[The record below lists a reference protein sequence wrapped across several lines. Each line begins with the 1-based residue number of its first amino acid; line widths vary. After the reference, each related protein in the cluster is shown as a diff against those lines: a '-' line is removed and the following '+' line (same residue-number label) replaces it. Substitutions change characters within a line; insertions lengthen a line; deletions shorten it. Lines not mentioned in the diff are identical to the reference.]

1 MLKKHLTKIKFNSII
16 YTLNFV
22 WGRILF
28 FPILAIFS
36 GLRPDRKFCRGFMS
50 NIFDIFKK
58 IEKEREASPASP
70 ITHIVVGL
78 GNPGDKYFYTRHNA
92 GFLAMDYISQKCGAT
107 VNRLKFKALVG
118 EGIIAGK
125 RVLLM
130 KPQTMM
136 NASGDAV
143 IEAASFYKIPAENI
157 IVLSDDVNL
166 DVGRMRVR
174 KSGSDGGQKGLRSII
189 LRLNSDNFPRI
200 RFGVGKKPHPDY
212 DMADW
217 VLGNLSED
225 DKKAIYDC
233 FVLSYEGLEKIISGD
248 TDGAMQICNSK
259 K

>member
-1 MLKKHLTKIKFNSII
+1 MSFSKIFNRNANSSVQ
-16 YTLNFV
+16 F
-22 WGRILF
+22 
-28 FPILAIFS
+28 
-36 GLRPDRKFCRGFMS
+36 
-50 NIFDIFKK
+50 
-58 IEKEREASPASP
+58 
-70 ITHIVVGL
+70 IVAGL
-78 GNPGDKYFYTRHNA
+78 GNPEEKYTHTRHNA

-107 VNRLKFKALVG
+107 VNRSKFKALVG
-118 EGIIAGK
+118 EATIAGK

-130 KPQTMM
+130 KPQTLM

-143 IEAASFYKIPAENI
+143 IEAANFYKIPIENI

-189 LRLNSDNFPRI
+189 TRMGSDNFPRI

-217 VLGNLSED
+217 VLGNLSDE
-225 DKKAIYDC
+225 DKKAIFDC
-233 FVLSYEGLEKIISGD
+233 FVVGYEGLEKLLLAD
-248 TDGAMQICNSK
+248 VDGAMQICNSK

>member
-1 MLKKHLTKIKFNSII
+1 
-16 YTLNFV
+16 
-22 WGRILF
+22 
-28 FPILAIFS
+28 
-36 GLRPDRKFCRGFMS
+36 MS

-58 IEKEREASPASP
+58 IEKERDDKALAP
-70 ITHIVVGL
+70 ITHLVVGL

-92 GFLAMDYISQKCGAT
+92 GFLAMDYISQKCGAQ
-107 VNRLKFKALVG
+107 VNRSKFKALVG
-118 EGIIAGK
+118 EATIAGN

-130 KPQTMM
+130 KPQTFM
-136 NASGDAV
+136 NLSGEAV
-143 IEAASFYKIPAENI
+143 REAMSFYKIPIENV

-189 LRLNSDNFPRI
+189 TIMGSDNFPRI

-217 VLGNLSED
+217 VLGNLSEE

-233 FVLSYEGLEKIISGD
+233 FVAAYEGLEKLLTGD
-248 TDGAMQICNSK
+248 VDGAMQICNSK

>member
-1 MLKKHLTKIKFNSII
+1 M
-16 YTLNFV
+16 
-22 WGRILF
+22 
-28 FPILAIFS
+28 A
-36 GLRPDRKFCRGFMS
+36 

-58 IEKEREASPASP
+58 IEQESAQKAQSP
-70 ITHIVVGL
+70 ITHLVVGL

-92 GFLAMDYISQKCGAT
+92 GFLAMDYISQKCGAA
-107 VNRLKFKALVG
+107 VNRSKFKALVG
-118 EGIIAGK
+118 EGTIAGK

-130 KPQTMM
+130 KPQTFM
-136 NASGDAV
+136 NLSGEAV
-143 IEAASFYKIPAENI
+143 KEAMSFYKIPIENV

-189 LRLNSDNFPRI
+189 EHAASDNFPRI

-217 VLGNLSED
+217 VLGTFSES
-225 DKKAIYDC
+225 DKKAIFDC
-233 FVLSYEGLEKIISGD
+233 FVTAYEGLEKLLLGD
-248 TDGAMQICNSK
+248 IDGAMQVCNGK

>member
-1 MLKKHLTKIKFNSII
+1 M
-16 YTLNFV
+16 
-22 WGRILF
+22 
-28 FPILAIFS
+28 A
-36 GLRPDRKFCRGFMS
+36 

-58 IEKEREASPASP
+58 IEQESAQKAQSP
-70 ITHIVVGL
+70 ITHLVVGL

-92 GFLAMDYISQKCGAT
+92 GFLAMDYISQKCGAA
-107 VNRLKFKALVG
+107 VNRSKFKALVG
-118 EGIIAGK
+118 EGTIAGK

-130 KPQTMM
+130 KPQTFM
-136 NASGDAV
+136 NASGEAV
-143 IEAASFYKIPAENI
+143 KEAMAFYKIPIENV

-189 LRLNSDNFPRI
+189 RETASDNFPRI

-217 VLGNLSED
+217 VLGTFSES
-225 DKKAIYDC
+225 DKKAIFDC
-233 FVLSYEGLEKIISGD
+233 FVTAYEGLEKLLCGD
-248 TDGAMQICNSK
+248 IDGAMQVCNSK

>member
-1 MLKKHLTKIKFNSII
+1 M
-16 YTLNFV
+16 
-22 WGRILF
+22 
-28 FPILAIFS
+28 A
-36 GLRPDRKFCRGFMS
+36 

-58 IEKEREASPASP
+58 IEKERDDKALSP
-70 ITHIVVGL
+70 ITHLVVGL

-107 VNRLKFKALVG
+107 VNRSKFKALVG
-118 EGIIAGK
+118 EATIAGK

-130 KPQTMM
+130 KPQTLM

-143 IEAASFYKIPAENI
+143 IEAANFYKVPVENI

-189 LRLNSDNFPRI
+189 TRMGSDNFPRI

-217 VLGNLSED
+217 VLGNLSEE
-225 DKKAIYDC
+225 DKKAIFDC
-233 FVLSYEGLEKIISGD
+233 FVVGYEGLEKLLLGD
-248 TDGAMQICNSK
+248 VDGAMQICNGK